1 MAFRSEI
8 SSGGETTAGES
19 ERAQQKW
26 PFDRTEDSSED
37 KQNAGEEESQEEKG
51 PSVSF
56 ESKRVLIVDDSNV
69 MRKIIKNALNQLGFS
84 DYVEAAD
91 GHAAMKE
98 IGEDPVD
105 LIISDWNM
113 PKMTGLEFLKNV
125 RGHGN
130 LKDIPFLMVT
140 SEGDEAKILEAVE
153 AGVSQYI
160 VKPFNANQLQKKVKE
175 ILRD

>member
-1 MAFRSEI
+1 M
-8 SSGGETTAGES
+8 
-19 ERAQQKW
+19 
-26 PFDRTEDSSED
+26 
-37 KQNAGEEESQEEKG
+37 
-51 PSVSF
+51 SF

-160 VKPFNANQLQKKVKE
+160 VKPFNASQLQKKVKE

>member
-1 MAFRSEI
+1 MSFGDEN
-8 SSGGETTAGES
+8 SSGVGTPTEEGSQT
-19 ERAQQKW
+19 QQKW
-26 PFDRTEDSSED
+26 PFGKKDSSGDETS
-37 KQNAGEEESQEEKG
+37 AGGEKTD
-51 PSVSF
+51 PSEKSAGSF
-56 ESKRVLIVDDSNV
+56 DGKRVLIADDSNV

-91 GHAAMKE
+91 GHAALKE
-98 IGEDPVD
+98 VGEDPVD

-113 PKMTGLEFLKNV
+113 PKMTGLEFLKTV
-125 RGHGN
+125 RSHAN

-160 VKPFNANQLQKKVKE
+160 VKPFNADQLQTKVKE